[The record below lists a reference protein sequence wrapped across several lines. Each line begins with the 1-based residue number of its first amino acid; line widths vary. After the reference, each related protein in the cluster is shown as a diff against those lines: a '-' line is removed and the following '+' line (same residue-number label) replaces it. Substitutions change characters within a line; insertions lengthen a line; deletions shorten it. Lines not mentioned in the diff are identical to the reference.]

1 MSYQARKG
9 KSNNARNLSYLTT
22 LEHCFFH
29 QFMLISNQQTVFS
42 DLMNKYKQVPK
53 ERKAKNTS
61 FLTPP
66 KKYIMIEEFKDEL
79 KSFKNI
85 LNEIEKLELL
95 REREIKEIKNDTKRK
110 LNMLDDEISNVSENL
125 DVDLTTLILR
135 CEIFKHFES

>member
-1 MSYQARKG
+1 MSCQTRKG
-9 KSNNARNLSYLTT
+9 KSNNARNLPYLTT
-22 LEHCFFH
+22 LEHSS
-29 QFMLISNQQTVFS
+29 IYVDIESTNTVFS

-79 KSFKNI
+79 KSLKNI

-110 LNMLDDEISNVSENL
+110 LNMLDDEISNVSESL
-125 DVDLTTLILR
+125 DVDLATLKLR

>member
-1 MSYQARKG
+1 
-9 KSNNARNLSYLTT
+9 
-22 LEHCFFH
+22 
-29 QFMLISNQQTVFS
+29 
-42 DLMNKYKQVPK
+42 
-53 ERKAKNTS
+53 
-61 FLTPP
+61 
-66 KKYIMIEEFKDEL
+66 MIEEFKDEL

-125 DVDLTTLILR
+125 DVDLATLILR

>member
-1 MSYQARKG
+1 
-9 KSNNARNLSYLTT
+9 
-22 LEHCFFH
+22 
-29 QFMLISNQQTVFS
+29 
-42 DLMNKYKQVPK
+42 
-53 ERKAKNTS
+53 
-61 FLTPP
+61 
-66 KKYIMIEEFKDEL
+66 MIEEFKDEL
-79 KSFKNI
+79 KSFKNV